1 MSAPDYVPTN
11 VTENVRTYSSPPS
24 RNRSW
29 MADRPGDIDG
39 AWPTGDR
46 LGVPGPDQGY
56 AIKLAS
62 SFLDRLHLGSLDEKD
77 VVAGCVAVANKR
89 SGLFGRAPV
98 VHDLTVA
105 FTIWGFLDESP
116 PAELVEQREKM
127 FPEVASAHHYPE
139 RREIADRVSASMLQ
153 RPHGA
158 IISDY
163 ASDWTLNFV

>member
-11 VTENVRTYSSPPS
+11 VTEKVRTYSSPPS

-39 AWPTGDR
+39 QWPTGDG
-46 LGVPGPDQGY
+46 LGTPGPDQGY
-56 AIKLAS
+56 AIKLAAGFS
-62 SFLDRLHLGSLDEKD
+62 ERLHLGNLHQDD
-77 VVAGCVAVANKR
+77 VTAGCVAVATKR
-89 SGLFGRAPV
+89 SGLLGRAPI
-98 VHDLTVA
+98 VHDLTAA
-105 FTIWGFLDESP
+105 FTIWGFLDETP
-116 PAELVEQREKM
+116 AAELVELREKM

-139 RREIADRVSASMLQ
+139 RREIADRVSAEMLR

-163 ASDWTLNFV
+163 QSDWTLNLV